1 MDSIFAPLVL
11 VLLLLFGLYIGL
23 IAYFF
28 VWFCGPAI
36 RRAGKCWE
44 QGRMKAAAE
53 ERGWAP
59 WGYVSD
65 PRANRKPLANKIP
78 RRPPIKRH
86 SRIPPDVTTRAI
98 ASSGDAYG
106 GCNRRN

>member
-1 MDSIFAPLVL
+1 MVSIFAPLVL

-23 IAYFF
+23 IACFF

-65 PRANRKPLANKIP
+65 PQSQPQAFGKQDPTSPADKEALKDSA
-78 RRPPIKRH
+78 RRY
-86 SRIPPDVTTRAI
+86 
-98 ASSGDAYG
+98 DAG
-106 GCNRRN
+106 HRFLG